1 MKLICIGD
9 NVVDCYLDEGVCY
22 PGGDAVNVAVHAK
35 RCGAEKVTYMGV
47 FGNDAEAEHHGGLTR
62 SLMWERGVIGETR
75 SLGEQA
81 R

>member
-47 FGNDAEAEHHGGLTR
+47 FGNDAEAA
-62 SLMWERGVIGETR
+62 RGRRGESFTEDVC
-75 SLGEQA
+75 SV
-81 R
+81 